1 VVGKLKS
8 LVGTRSPEQ
17 IEDIQKLGAT
27 GADVEVLSAP
37 NGAAIAAYV
46 ASKPSVSA
54 LAVSP
59 VG

>member
-1 VVGKLKS
+1 MVGKLKS

-27 GADVEVLSAP
+27 GADVEVLSAF